1 MENLTAKELKEL
13 IVSVFSPREKDEK
26 LAILIDVPDEVVPD
40 NENWRIRRKLA
51 QDWAEKLASVASE
64 IGLKEIALLLYPNV
78 HNNNADLPET
88 AYFFDGDAENLQAR
102 NLTANGQAVNFKEK
116 LSQTQLVIA
125 LTEFSATAP
134 LKILAKQMNFRAA
147 TMPGFSPEMIP
158 ALRLDYA
165 EINRRVQQIKKLLDE
180 AVALEIDFTTTDGD
194 NFHINFDLRFRK
206 GHASGGRFPDSGVA
220 GNLPSGESYIV
231 PYEGEKPE
239 KSLSEGFLPVQL
251 EGEIVVYK
259 IRANK
264 AVEVVSSGEI
274 SKQESEKIQHEPAY
288 ANIAELGFGV
298 LGDFGISPTGEIL
311 LDEKLGLHIAFGR
324 SDHFGGAVGPTDFSS
339 PENVVHIDRI
349 YISEMQPDVLPVA
362 VKLRFKNGETQIL
375 MKDGKYMIFS

>member
-1 MENLTAKELKEL
+1 MENLTATELKEL
-13 IVSVFSPREKDEK
+13 IVSVFSPRESDERLII
-26 LAILIDVPDEVVPD
+26 LADVPDEIVPD
-40 NENWRIRRKLA
+40 NEKWRIRRKLA
-51 QDWAEKLASVASE
+51 RDWTEKLASVAAE

-78 HNNNADLPET
+78 HNNNADLPEL
-88 AYFFDGDAENLQAR
+88 AYLFDGDAENLQAESLRR
-102 NLTANGQAVNFKEK
+102 NGKALNFKDK
-116 LSQTQLVIA
+116 LSETQLVIA

-134 LKILAKQMNFRAA
+134 LKILAKQINFRAA
-147 TMPGFSPEMIP
+147 TMPGFSREMIP

-180 AVALEIDFTTTDGD
+180 AMAMEIDFTTTNGD
-194 NFHINFDLRFRK
+194 NFHINFDLRFRN
-206 GHASGGRFPDSGVA
+206 GHASGGRFPAPGVA

-231 PYEGEKPE
+231 PYEGEKEE
-239 KSLSEGFLPVQL
+239 KSLSEGLLPVQL

-259 IRANK
+259 IRENK
-264 AVEVVSSGEI
+264 AVEVISSDPV
-274 SKQESEKIQHEPAY
+274 SKQENKKIQQEPAY

-324 SDHFGGAVGPTDFSS
+324 SDHFGGAVSPADFSS

-349 YISEMQPDVLPVA
+349 YIPQMQPDVQA
-362 VKLRFKNGETQIL
+362 KEVKLIFKDGSTHIL
-375 MKDGKYMIFS
+375 MTDGKYTLFA

>member
-13 IVSVFSPREKDEK
+13 IVSVFSPGENDKNM
-26 LAILIDVPDEVVPD
+26 AILVDVPDEIVPD

-51 QDWAEKLASVASE
+51 QDWAKKLASVAAE

-88 AYFFDGDAENLQAR
+88 VYFFDSNAENLQAK
-102 NLTANGQAVNFKEK
+102 NLRANGQPVNLKEK
-116 LSQTQLVIA
+116 LSQTQLVVA

-134 LKILAKQMNFRAA
+134 LKILAKQMSFRAA

-158 ALRLDYA
+158 ALRLDYT

-180 AVALEIDFTTTDGD
+180 AIALEIDFSTDKGD
-194 NFHINFDLRFRK
+194 NFHINFDLRFRN
-206 GHASGGRFPDSGVA
+206 GHASGGRFPDPGVA

-231 PYEGEKPE
+231 PYEGEKSE
-239 KSLSEGFLPVQL
+239 KSLSEGLLPVQL

-259 IRANK
+259 VRENK

-274 SKQESEKIQHEPAY
+274 SKQESEKIQREPAY

-324 SDHFGGAVGPTDFSS
+324 SDHFGGAIGPADFSS
-339 PENVVHIDRI
+339 PETVVHIDRI
-349 YISEMQPDVLPVA
+349 YIPEMQPDVQA
-362 VKLRFKNGETQIL
+362 KEVKLIFKDGKRQIL
-375 MKDGKYMIFS
+375 MKDGNYQVF